1 MQRRMLIDA
10 IVGKGFSSC
19 AEGNHFQETGFARF
33 CGNQHNPDWAWD
45 IDVLDKLSVEALS
58 ELYNRNEFST
68 SSDAT
73 KYAPIHLSLTKRAFP
88 TALEMVY
95 GNQSDDS
102 LSTTNHE

>member
-45 IDVLDKLSVEALS
+45 IDVLDKWHK
-58 ELYNRNEFST
+58 
-68 SSDAT
+68 D
-73 KYAPIHLSLTKRAFP
+73 
-88 TALEMVY
+88 
-95 GNQSDDS
+95 
-102 LSTTNHE
+102 